1 MVSYAKKISELLYT
15 HDYLTTAEI
24 AQALNISIYQ
34 ARYHLLK
41 EHRKGTV
48 LMKTTGQG
56 GKVRWSSQRT
66 ASACRG
72 RHR

>member
-1 MVSYAKKISELLYT
+1 ELLCT

-56 GKVRWSSQRT
+56 GKVRWSNQQT